1 LRLSGNDPQSTDE
14 KERTAARDEQGGRER
29 FTVLVRDPYRAGPQ
43 HESERSEQPDAGTSS
58 QHEGEHTSDEGEHG
72 ERSNHGERLRRT
84 FGASEQPTEKTDRKD
99 PRGRVE
105 NGSEQ
110 RRGADERLHEEQED
124 SPEEA
129 DDGSGG
135 ESRQSLT

>member
-1 LRLSGNDPQSTDE
+1 MASVPTTASGFAALS
-14 KERTAARDEQGGRER
+14 AR
-29 FTVLVRDPYRAGPQ
+29 P
-43 HESERSEQPDAGTSS
+43 SS
-58 QHEGEHTSDEGEHG
+58 QPK
-72 ERSNHGERLRRT
+72 R
-84 FGASEQPTEKTDRKD
+84 PTGRI
-99 PRGRVE
+99 RVGRVE